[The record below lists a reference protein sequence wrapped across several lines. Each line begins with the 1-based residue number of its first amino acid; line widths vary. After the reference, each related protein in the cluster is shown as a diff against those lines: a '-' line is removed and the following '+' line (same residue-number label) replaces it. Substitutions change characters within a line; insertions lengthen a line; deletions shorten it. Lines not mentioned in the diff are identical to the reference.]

1 MEINYFD
8 LSGGINLNSTKTELG
23 INNGKL
29 FWADAQ
35 NIEIYS
41 NRGLIR
47 QKGNSLFLELPIKD
61 EISGMC
67 EMESQDSYKLVI
79 TTVSGKIY
87 IYRDYDKKLTLLD
100 KTLKGRSVKFK
111 CFLNGILVATET
123 DSMFYIKDDS
133 NYTIEDCNLLDLS
146 GNTIFPECIEIYQGR
161 VWCADKSTIYYSA
174 LGTYNDFQTEND
186 AGYINNFHTDTDD
199 IAAMNNYKGN
209 LSIYKKNKVYLLT
222 GSSPDDFSIVPFADK
237 GTNAANTVVNV
248 DNKQY
253 FLSNGIYALEQVGEL
268 NQIRLGSSI
277 SNNITPEFEN
287 FDSKRLKN
295 TLTVH
300 YQKKHQMWFLFPYEN
315 QKYFK
320 TIWINDYV
328 NKIWHKRVLPQNITY
343 LCEFNGDLL
352 SADSDGKIYK
362 EDTGT
367 SFDGQVIDF
376 YWKSPFLSLNNVHHR
391 KIIDEFYFV
400 LDDEHDNKFKFSVY
414 KDYDGNCPE
423 DKELIYS
430 RNLNQL
436 IWAKDDEDDSNISK
450 WCSDDENTP
459 VWTINSDVLE
469 KAEICGSCYSVQL
482 CVEGT
487 EKDDNCAII
496 GLQFREIYNDD

>member
-186 AGYINNFHTDTDD
+186 AGYINNFHTDIDVYD
-199 IAAMNNYKGN
+199 GICCVCAFIGKRNN
-209 LSIYKKNKVYLLT
+209 
-222 GSSPDDFSIVPFADK
+222 
-237 GTNAANTVVNV
+237 
-248 DNKQY
+248 
-253 FLSNGIYALEQVGEL
+253 
-268 NQIRLGSSI
+268 
-277 SNNITPEFEN
+277 
-287 FDSKRLKN
+287 
-295 TLTVH
+295 
-300 YQKKHQMWFLFPYEN
+300 
-315 QKYFK
+315 
-320 TIWINDYV
+320 
-328 NKIWHKRVLPQNITY
+328 
-343 LCEFNGDLL
+343 
-352 SADSDGKIYK
+352 GKIVR
-362 EDTGT
+362 T
-367 SFDGQVIDF
+367 
-376 YWKSPFLSLNNVHHR
+376 
-391 KIIDEFYFV
+391 
-400 LDDEHDNKFKFSVY
+400 
-414 KDYDGNCPE
+414 
-423 DKELIYS
+423 
-430 RNLNQL
+430 
-436 IWAKDDEDDSNISK
+436 
-450 WCSDDENTP
+450 
-459 VWTINSDVLE
+459 
-469 KAEICGSCYSVQL
+469 
-482 CVEGT
+482 
-487 EKDDNCAII
+487 
-496 GLQFREIYNDD
+496 